1 MAFSERRHSPPPQW
15 GRTEDRHHWQPAKQR
30 VSLAPILLTA
40 ALVAAGV
47 WVARSAIDQPRN
59 PRLVAVDRHAK
70 PATQTASGRCSDP
83 DGTIHGWNGN
93 GTGIT
98 PHDWLHFLPACS
110 SREGR
115 R

>member
-1 MAFSERRHSPPPQW
+1 MFPSERHSPPPQW
-15 GRTEDRHHWQPAKQR
+15 GRIEPRHDWRPAKQR
-30 VSLAPILLTA
+30 TPLAPIILTA

-47 WVARSAIDQPRN
+47 WIARSAVDHPRA
-59 PRLVAVDRHAK
+59 AVDRHAR
-70 PATQTASGRCSDP
+70 PATQTASSRCSDP
-83 DGTIHGWNGN
+83 DGTVHGWQGN
-93 GTGIT
+93 GTGVN